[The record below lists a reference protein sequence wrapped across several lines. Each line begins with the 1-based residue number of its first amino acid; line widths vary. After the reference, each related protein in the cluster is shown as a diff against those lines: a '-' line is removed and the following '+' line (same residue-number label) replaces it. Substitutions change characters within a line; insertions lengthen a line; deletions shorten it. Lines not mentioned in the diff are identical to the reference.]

1 MCGRDCLTYS
11 EREVDVVETEMKRG
25 EMEMGIASLIKK
37 YGAEVVKKAVNRA
50 TKR

>member
-1 MCGRDCLTYS
+1 LTYS
-11 EREVDVVETEMKRG
+11 EREVDVVEEKVTRG

-37 YGAEVVKKAVNRA
+37 YGAESVRDAVSRA